1 MIKTAIV
8 PGSEVKY
15 GHLTCVVLEDFEDSL
30 LVLSKDSIGEMPFDD
45 EGCNNFDI
53 SSLREYLNDGFIE
66 ELKENGADVTALCEF
81 TIDLTSDDGLK
92 DYGNSTNKVN
102 LLTCDMYRKYRHLI
116 PNLDNWWWLATAYS
130 TKFNGYAYYA
140 RLVYTK
146 GTLTH
151 STALNGNSGVRPA
164 LTLKSDIFLSTENDG
179 ETTHEL
185 KCEKITEL
193 LEELRTELISVL
205 SMRGNNVDSL

>member
-45 EGCNNFDI
+45 EGYNNFDI

-66 ELKENGADVTALCEF
+66 ELKENGADVTALCDF

-130 TKFNGYAYYA
+130 TKSNGYAISA
-140 RLVYTK
+140 RYVGAD
-146 GTLTH
+146 GTLSNRIAH
-151 STALNGNSGVRPA
+151 RGYSGVRPA
-164 LTLKSDIFLSTENDG
+164 FLIKSSIFESRNQDLSSFTTE
-179 ETTHEL
+179 
-185 KCEKITEL
+185 EL
-193 LEELRTELISVL
+193 LREVLLRNV
-205 SMRGNNVDSL
+205 GDNNDK

>member
-15 GHLTCVVLEDFEDSL
+15 GHLTWVVLEDFEDSL

-45 EGCNNFDI
+45 RECNDFDI
-53 SSLREYLNDGFIE
+53 SSLRKYLNDGFIK
-66 ELKENGADVTALCEF
+66 ELKENSADVTALCDF

-116 PNLDNWWWLATAYS
+116 PNLYNCWWLATAYS
-130 TKFNGYAYYA
+130 TKSNGYPHRACHV
-140 RLVYTK
+140 LMD
-146 GTLTH
+146 GTLSHLDTH
-151 STALNGNSGVRPA
+151 FCYIGVRPA
-164 LTLKSDIFLSTENDG
+164 LTLKSDIFLSTKS
-179 ETTHEL
+179 EL
-185 KCEKITEL
+185 RKYSNAEL
-193 LEELRTELISVL
+193 LEELMNFNPRSPMESDGCSILTPFTQ
-205 SMRGNNVDSL
+205 

>member
-30 LVLSKDSIGEMPFDD
+30 LVLSKDSIGEMSFDD

-66 ELKENGADVTALCEF
+66 ELKENGADVTALCDF

-130 TKFNGYAYYA
+130 TESNGYVNSARNVSTGGALKSSYA
-140 RLVYTK
+140 HY
-146 GTLTH
+146 GY
-151 STALNGNSGVRPA
+151 GGVRPA
-164 LTLKSDIFLSTENDG
+164 FLIKSSIFESRNQDLSSFTTE
-179 ETTHEL
+179 
-185 KCEKITEL
+185 EL
-193 LEELRTELISVL
+193 LREVLLRNV
-205 SMRGNNVDSL
+205 GDNNDK

>member
-15 GHLTCVVLEDFEDSL
+15 GHLTCVVLGDFEDSL
-30 LVLSKDSIGEMPFDD
+30 LVLSKDSIGKMPFDD
-45 EGCNNFDI
+45 GARNDFNI

-92 DYGNSTNKVN
+92 DYSESTNKVN

-116 PNLDNWWWLATAYS
+116 PDLENCWWLATACS
-130 TKFNGYAYYA
+130 TKSNGYPNSV
-140 RLVYTK
+140 RLVRPDGSLSNDYAFY
-146 GTLTH
+146 GH
-151 STALNGNSGVRPA
+151 YGVRPV
-164 LTLKSDIFLSTENDG
+164 LTLKSDIFVSTES
-179 ETTHEL
+179 EL
-185 KCEKITEL
+185 RKYSNTEL
-193 LEELRTELISVL
+193 LEEL
-205 SMRGNNVDSL
+205 MRRNHAKTL

>member
-8 PGSEVKY
+8 PGNEVKY

-45 EGCNNFDI
+45 EGYNNFNI

-66 ELKENGADVTALCEF
+66 ELKENGADVTALCDF

-116 PNLDNWWWLATAYS
+116 PNLYNWWWLATAYS
-130 TKFNGYAYYA
+130 TESNGYANGARSVHAGGALNYDYA
-140 RLVYTK
+140 RV
-146 GTLTH
+146 G
-151 STALNGNSGVRPA
+151 SNGVRPA
-164 LTLKSDIFLSTENDG
+164 FFIISSIFESRNQDLSSFTTE
-179 ETTHEL
+179 
-185 KCEKITEL
+185 EL
-193 LEELRTELISVL
+193 LREVLLRNV
-205 SMRGNNVDSL
+205 GDNNDK

>member
-66 ELKENGADVTALCEF
+66 ELKENGADVTALCDF

-130 TKFNGYAYYA
+130 TKSNGYTRSARAVASDGALKYSYA
-140 RLVYTK
+140 CD
-146 GTLTH
+146 GDI
-151 STALNGNSGVRPA
+151 GVRPVF
-164 LTLKSDIFLSTENDG
+164 LIKSSIFESRNRDLSSFTTE
-179 ETTHEL
+179 
-185 KCEKITEL
+185 EL
-193 LEELRTELISVL
+193 LREILLRNV
-205 SMRGNNVDSL
+205 GDNNDK

>member
-45 EGCNNFDI
+45 GEYNNFDI

-102 LLTCDMYRKYRHLI
+102 LLSCDMYRKYRHLI

-130 TKFNGYAYYA
+130 TESNGYSNYVRRVNAD
-140 RLVYTK
+140 
-146 GTLTH
+146 GTLNL
-151 STALNGNSGVRPA
+151 SNAAFDNSGVRPA
-164 LTLKSDIFLSTENDG
+164 FLIKSSIFESRNRDLSSFTTE
-179 ETTHEL
+179 
-185 KCEKITEL
+185 EL
-193 LEELRTELISVL
+193 LREVLLRFE
-205 SMRGNNVDSL
+205 GK

>member
-45 EGCNNFDI
+45 EGYNNFDI

-66 ELKENGADVTALCEF
+66 ELKENGADVTALCDF

-130 TKFNGYAYYA
+130 TKSNGYAHLA
-140 RLVYTK
+140 RSVNTD
-146 GTLTH
+146 GTLNDY
-151 STALNGNSGVRPA
+151 TAHNGYYGVRPA
-164 LTLKSDIFLSTENDG
+164 FLIKSSIFESRNQDLSSFTTE
-179 ETTHEL
+179 
-185 KCEKITEL
+185 EL
-193 LEELRTELISVL
+193 LREVLLRNV
-205 SMRGNNVDSL
+205 GDNNDK

>member
-15 GHLTCVVLEDFEDSL
+15 GYLTCVVLEDFEDSL

-66 ELKENGADVTALCEF
+66 ELKENGADVTALCDF

-116 PNLDNWWWLATAYS
+116 PNLDNWWWLATAHS
-130 TKFNGYAYYA
+130 AKSNGYATFVRFVYSDGTLDYNYA
-140 RLVYTK
+140 RSGY
-146 GTLTH
+146 G
-151 STALNGNSGVRPA
+151 GVRPA
-164 LTLKSDIFLSTENDG
+164 LTLKSDIFLSTES
-179 ETTHEL
+179 EL
-185 KCEKITEL
+185 RKYSNTEL
-193 LEELRTELISVL
+193 LEEL
-205 SMRGNNVDSL
+205 MRRNHAETL

>member
-30 LVLSKDSIGEMPFDD
+30 LVLSGDSIGEMPFDD

-66 ELKENGADVTALCEF
+66 ELKENGADITALCDF

-116 PNLDNWWWLATAYS
+116 PDLDNWWLATAHS
-130 TKFNGYAYYA
+130 TESNGYSHYVCAVRPDGTLSRYYA
-140 RLVYTK
+140 DY
-146 GTLTH
+146 GH
-151 STALNGNSGVRPA
+151 YGVRPA
-164 LTLKSDIFLSTENDG
+164 LTLKSDIFLSTES
-179 ETTHEL
+179 EL
-185 KCEKITEL
+185 GKYTATEL
-193 LEELRTELISVL
+193 LEEL
-205 SMRGNNVDSL
+205 MRRNHAETL

>member
-15 GHLTCVVLEDFEDSL
+15 GHLTCVVLEDFGDSL
-30 LVLSKDSIGEMPFDD
+30 LVLSKDCIGEMPFDD
-45 EGCNNFDI
+45 EGYNNFDT

-66 ELKENGADVTALCEF
+66 KLKENGADVTALCDF

-130 TKFNGYAYYA
+130 TESNDYANYTRCVYA
-140 RLVYTK
+140 L
-146 GTLTH
+146 GTLN
-151 STALNGNSGVRPA
+151 SSDARFSSSGVRPA
-164 LTLKSDIFLSTENDG
+164 FLIKSSIFESRNQDLSSFTTE
-179 ETTHEL
+179 
-185 KCEKITEL
+185 EL
-193 LEELRTELISVL
+193 LREVLLR
-205 SMRGNNVDSL
+205 NVGDKKEN

>member
-66 ELKENGADVTALCEF
+66 ELKENGADVTALCDF

-102 LLTCDMYRKYRHLI
+102 LLTSDMYRKYRHLI
-116 PNLDNWWWLATAYS
+116 PILVDWWWLATAHS
-130 TKFNGYAYYA
+130 TKSNGYAHDT
-140 RLVYTK
+140 RFVRED
-146 GTLTH
+146 GTLTYG
-151 STALNGNSGVRPA
+151 SAYNGGNGVRPA
-164 LTLKSDIFLSTENDG
+164 FLIKSSIFESRNQDLSSFTTE
-179 ETTHEL
+179 
-185 KCEKITEL
+185 EL
-193 LEELRTELISVL
+193 LREVLLRNV
-205 SMRGNNVDSL
+205 GDNNDK

>member
-66 ELKENGADVTALCEF
+66 ELKENGADVTALCDF

-130 TKFNGYAYYA
+130 TESNGYANDA
-140 RLVYTK
+140 RYVYSD
-146 GTLTH
+146 GTLG
-151 STALNGNSGVRPA
+151 SGDARNGLSGVRPA
-164 LTLKSDIFLSTENDG
+164 FLIKSSIFESRNQDLSSFTTE
-179 ETTHEL
+179 
-185 KCEKITEL
+185 EL
-193 LEELRTELISVL
+193 LREVLLRNV
-205 SMRGNNVDSL
+205 GDNNDK

>member
-30 LVLSKDSIGEMPFDD
+30 LVLSKGSIGEMPFDD
-45 EGCNNFDI
+45 EGCNNFNI

-66 ELKENGADVTALCEF
+66 KLKENGADVTALCDF

-130 TKFNGYAYYA
+130 TN
-140 RLVYTK
+140 
-146 GTLTH
+146 
-151 STALNGNSGVRPA
+151 SSGNSFTRSVRANGSLDYNYVAFGNYGVRPA
-164 LTLKSDIFLSTENDG
+164 LTLKSDIFLSTES
-179 ETTHEL
+179 EL
-185 KCEKITEL
+185 GKYTATEL
-193 LEELRTELISVL
+193 LEEL
-205 SMRGNNVDSL
+205 MRRNNAETL

>member
-66 ELKENGADVTALCEF
+66 ELKENGADVTALYDF

-130 TKFNGYAYYA
+130 TESNGYANNA
-140 RLVYTK
+140 R
-146 GTLTH
+146 
-151 STALNGNSGVRPA
+151 TALTDAALYYGNAHYGDIGVRPA
-164 LTLKSDIFLSTENDG
+164 FLIKSSIFESRNQDLSSFTTE
-179 ETTHEL
+179 
-185 KCEKITEL
+185 EL
-193 LEELRTELISVL
+193 LREVLLRNV
-205 SMRGNNVDSL
+205 GDNNDK

>member
-66 ELKENGADVTALCEF
+66 ELKENGADVTALCDF

-130 TKFNGYAYYA
+130 TESNGYAYYA
-140 RLVYTK
+140 RNVYTD
-146 GTLTH
+146 GTLSSYYAHTGH
-151 STALNGNSGVRPA
+151 CGVRPA
-164 LTLKSDIFLSTENDG
+164 FLIKSSIFESRNQDLSSFTTE
-179 ETTHEL
+179 
-185 KCEKITEL
+185 EL
-193 LEELRTELISVL
+193 LREVLLRNV
-205 SMRGNNVDSL
+205 GDNNDK

>member
-45 EGCNNFDI
+45 EGYNNFDI

-66 ELKENGADVTALCEF
+66 ELKENGADVTALCDF

-130 TKFNGYAYYA
+130 TKSNGYALSA
-140 RLVYTK
+140 RIVDTD
-146 GTLTH
+146 G
-151 STALNGNSGVRPA
+151 ALGNGIARGGDYGVRPA
-164 LTLKSDIFLSTENDG
+164 FLIKSSIFESRNQDLSSFTTE
-179 ETTHEL
+179 
-185 KCEKITEL
+185 EL
-193 LEELRTELISVL
+193 LREVLLRNV
-205 SMRGNNVDSL
+205 GDNNDK

>member
-45 EGCNNFDI
+45 EGYNNFDI

-66 ELKENGADVTALCEF
+66 ELKENGADVTALCDF

-130 TKFNGYAYYA
+130 MESNGYALSA
-140 RLVYTK
+140 RFVSSD
-146 GTLTH
+146 GTLLNSFTH
-151 STALNGNSGVRPA
+151 FGSGGVRPA
-164 LTLKSDIFLSTENDG
+164 FLIKSSIFESRNQDLSSFTTE
-179 ETTHEL
+179 
-185 KCEKITEL
+185 EL
-193 LEELRTELISVL
+193 LREVLLRNV
-205 SMRGNNVDSL
+205 RDNNDK

>member
-45 EGCNNFDI
+45 EGYNNFDI

-66 ELKENGADVTALCEF
+66 KLKENGADVTALCDF

-130 TKFNGYAYYA
+130 TKSNGYANSA
-140 RLVYTK
+140 RGVGAG
-146 GTLTH
+146 GTLSSSFAH
-151 STALNGNSGVRPA
+151 SGYCGVRPA
-164 LTLKSDIFLSTENDG
+164 FLIKSSIFESRNQDLSSFTTE
-179 ETTHEL
+179 
-185 KCEKITEL
+185 EL
-193 LEELRTELISVL
+193 LREVLLRNV
-205 SMRGNNVDSL
+205 GDNNDK

>member
-30 LVLSKDSIGEMPFDD
+30 LVLSKDSIRGMRFDD

-66 ELKENGADVTALCEF
+66 ELKENGADVTALCDF

-116 PNLDNWWWLATAYS
+116 PNLYNGWWLATAYS
-130 TKFNGYAYYA
+130 TESNGYANYA
-140 RLVYTK
+140 HHVYAD
-146 GTLTH
+146 GTLGH
-151 STALNGNSGVRPA
+151 GHARSGSSGVRPA
-164 LTLKSDIFLSTENDG
+164 FLIKSSIFESRNQDLSSFTTE
-179 ETTHEL
+179 
-185 KCEKITEL
+185 EL
-193 LEELRTELISVL
+193 LREVLLRIEGVQ
-205 SMRGNNVDSL
+205 

>member
-30 LVLSKDSIGEMPFDD
+30 LVLSKYSIGEMPFDD
-45 EGCNNFDI
+45 KGCNNFDI

-66 ELKENGADVTALCEF
+66 ELEENGADVTALCDF

-130 TKFNGYAYYA
+130 TKSNGYANNA
-140 RLVYTK
+140 RLVLTG
-146 GTLTH
+146 GTLNYDN
-151 STALNGNSGVRPA
+151 ARNGGNGVRPA
-164 LTLKSDIFLSTENDG
+164 LTLKSDIFLSTESELG
-179 ETTHEL
+179 KYTT
-185 KCEKITEL
+185 TEL
-193 LEELRTELISVL
+193 LEEL
-205 SMRGNNVDSL
+205 MRRNHGTRRL